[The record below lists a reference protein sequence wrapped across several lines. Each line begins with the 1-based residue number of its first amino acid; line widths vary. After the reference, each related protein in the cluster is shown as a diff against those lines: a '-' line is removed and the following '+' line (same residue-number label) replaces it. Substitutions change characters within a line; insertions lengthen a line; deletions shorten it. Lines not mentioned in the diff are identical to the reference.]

1 MSKLLLISGGTGSGK
16 TSLVKMLTKYN
27 YGEVVSHTNRHPRT
41 GDVDGVDF
49 YFTTEEEMNKIEF
62 IEKIKFGNNVYGISK
77 KEFTEKLDKHE
88 NIVIVVGIDGLQQIL
103 NWLANN
109 KLDIDLDVIHIHLNI
124 PRELRQKR
132 ILEEELK
139 HVGYLS
145 LENMIGENKES
156 FLEDIL
162 IDNKRFN
169 IAYHKTLERLNR
181 NNDDIDSRMLKMY
194 GAVNLFKNVRLKVN
208 RFRQL
213 YITMPDSLQNAQD
226 SNIDLYYGN
235 TIFQLMDILE
245 KQDICKNNIP
255 LTDSDI
261 RNPYLD
267 VYSIEYVKH
276 NDMKKVTYYI
286 ERKDLDFI
294 TAFVPEANKEFVEK
308 NTIKNILDDLPKFD
322 NVEYEFVIGNDN
334 LKQYLKGRDKN
345 NYLIVLTNDIRHN
358 MDTNRNNGSHAL
370 YLPNYLLHGHKV
382 QEQDILTYISNS
394 SIKVLVNK
402 TNGISKDNFS
412 NNFISVI
419 VVRES
424 KLLKC

>member
-1 MSKLLLISGGTGSGK
+1 
-16 TSLVKMLTKYN
+16 MLSSDESNALPDTEN
-27 YGEVVSHTNRHPRT
+27 ELDDNGEPLR
-41 GDVDGVDF
+41 
-49 YFTTEEEMNKIEF
+49 
-62 IEKIKFGNNVYGISK
+62 
-77 KEFTEKLDKHE
+77 
-88 NIVIVVGIDGLQQIL
+88 
-103 NWLANN
+103 
-109 KLDIDLDVIHIHLNI
+109 DIDSD
-124 PRELRQKR
+124 
-132 ILEEELK
+132 LEEELK

-226 SNIDLYYGN
+226 NNIDLYYGN

-308 NTIKNILDDLPKFD
+308 NGGTIH
-322 NVEYEFVIGNDN
+322 VESSEG
-334 LKQYLKGRDKN
+334 KGSQF
-345 NYLIVLTNDIRHN
+345 YFTI
-358 MDTNRNNGSHAL
+358 
-370 YLPNYLLHGHKV
+370 PNA
-382 QEQDILTYISNS
+382 EAN
-394 SIKVLVNK
+394 
-402 TNGISKDNFS
+402 
-412 NNFISVI
+412 
-419 VVRES
+419 
-424 KLLKC
+424 

>member
-124 PRELRQKR
+124 PRDLRQKR
-132 ILEEELK
+132 ILKEELK

-145 LENMIGENKES
+145 LENMVGENKES

-194 GAVNLFKNVRLKVN
+194 REVNLFKNVRLKVN
-208 RFRQL
+208 RFRQF

-226 SNIDLYYGN
+226 NNIDLYYGN

-308 NTIKNILDDLPKFD
+308 NAIKNILDGLPKFD
-322 NVEYEFVIGNDN
+322 NIEYEFVIGNDN

-345 NYLIVLTNDIRHN
+345 NYLIVLTNDIRYN
-358 MDTNRNNGSHAL
+358 IATNPNNGSYAL
-370 YLPNYLLHGHKV
+370 YIPTYLLHGYKV
-382 QEQDILTYISNS
+382 QEKDILTYISNS
-394 SIKVLVNK
+394 SINVLVNK
-402 TNGISKDNFS
+402 TNGISRDTFS

-419 VVRES
+419 AVRES